1 MKILLAIVAGS
12 LFLSSCE
19 VHKARVMESGNEKH
33 PPSVELDLGGKK
45 FLPSDDK
52 FLESTEITRAY
63 DFVPD
68 EVFKR
73 MEGKSFPKDCQIKR
87 EDLSYIKIKH
97 YGFDGEV
104 HVGEL
109 VVNKKIANAA
119 AGVFTDL
126 FNAKYQIEKM
136 RLIDEYDADDEASM
150 KDNNT
155 SAFCYRKIAGSE
167 KLSMHAQGLAIDINP
182 LYNPCV
188 SYKSGKISKV
198 EPKEGEAYVERDQSD
213 KRRIKTGDLICELF
227 KRRGFTWG
235 GDWKTLKDYQHFEY
249 SK

>member
-1 MKILLAIVAGS
+1 MKIHFLLLVITAHLSA
-12 LFLSSCE
+12 LFSSCQ
-19 VHKARVMESGNEKH
+19 KQGTSSGSQEPPKEISH
-33 PPSVELDLGGKK
+33 PLKVISDEDFLNNKGVFYLYYFIPDSVFE
-45 FLPSDDK
+45 
-52 FLESTEITRAY
+52 
-63 DFVPD
+63 
-68 EVFKR
+68 R
-73 MEGKSFPKDCQIKR
+73 MKGRSFPEGCEISK
-87 EDLSYIKIKH
+87 EDLIYLKVKH

-109 VVNKKIANAA
+109 VVSRKMSNVVSDI
-119 AGVFTDL
+119 FTDL
-126 FNAKYQIEKM
+126 FNIKYPIEKI

-188 SYKSGKISKV
+188 SYKDGKVSKV
-198 EPKEGEAYVERDQSD
+198 EPKEGEQYIERDTSD
-213 KRRIKTGDLICELF
+213 PRRIKRDDPCYRIF
-227 KRRGFTWG
+227 IDYGFTWG
-235 GDWKTLKDYQHFEY
+235 GDWKTKKDYQHFEY